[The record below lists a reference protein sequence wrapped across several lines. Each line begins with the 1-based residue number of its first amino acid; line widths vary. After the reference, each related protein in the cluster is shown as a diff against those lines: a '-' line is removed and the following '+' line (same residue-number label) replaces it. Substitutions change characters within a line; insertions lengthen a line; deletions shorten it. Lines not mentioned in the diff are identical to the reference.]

1 MQERADIA
9 PPVLQRDARPS
20 QGPPRLSGP
29 LAIEH
34 AAPSALVPAKAGWLA
49 ALSVSLALH
58 GAALAAVAASWASAD
73 PGAIEQP
80 SEAITVEVIEST
92 VLEALLVP
100 QTEEA
105 AASQSAAAPEA
116 GNPEADQQAS
126 VAPSLPD
133 SETERE
139 DTITEEAPQAA
150 VAAVAPDEAPEAD
163 DEPEAREHDVPR
175 EDAKSEDRQPDRP
188 DPSQP
193 AREPER
199 RKPQARQ
206 GGVTA
211 KASAGSTPQSGRAS
225 ASQGSILSY
234 AQQVRARV
242 AANKPSRI
250 GGQGTVT
257 IAFGVTPSGSL
268 AYARVQGSSR
278 VAGLDQAA
286 LAAVTRAAPFPDPPA
301 GASMAQ
307 LRFTIALHF
316 Q

>member
-9 PPVLQRDARPS
+9 LPALQRKARPLREAPEAGD
-20 QGPPRLSGP
+20 Q

-34 AAPSALVPAKAGWLA
+34 GLLGAVAPGSSGWLP
-49 ALSVSLALH
+49 ALWLSLALH
-58 GAALAAVAASWASAD
+58 GAALAAVAVSWASTD
-73 PGAIEQP
+73 PGAIERP

-100 QTEEA
+100 QAEEA

-126 VAPSLPD
+126 VAPSSP
-133 SETERE
+133 ETEAGQE
-139 DTITEEAPQAA
+139 DTVTEEAPQAA
-150 VAAVAPDEAPEAD
+150 IAAVAPDNAPLVD
-163 DEPEAREHDVPR
+163 DEPAAREPDAPK
-175 EDAKSEDRQPDRP
+175 EDAKLNEERPDRP
-188 DPSQP
+188 EASRP
-193 AREPER
+193 AKEPER
-199 RKPQARQ
+199 TKPQVRH

-211 KASAGSTPQSGRAS
+211 KASAGSARQSGRAS

-242 AANKPSRI
+242 AANKPSRT

-257 IAFGVTPSGSL
+257 IAFGVTPSGGL

-278 VAGLDQAA
+278 VTALDQAA

-301 GASMAQ
+301 GASLAQ